1 MVSIHDVNPNAVI
14 EKTADELKKVIK
26 APEFSQYVKT
36 GSGKERPPMDKDWYY
51 KRAAAIL
58 RSVYLRGPIG
68 TNKLRV
74 KYGNRANIG
83 VAGERVYK
91 ASGKI
96 IRMILQQLEQAELI
110 KQIEKGVNKGR
121 IITNKGKSFLDKLA
135 K

>member
-1 MVSIHDVNPNAVI
+1 MATIYEVNPNALV
-14 EKTADELKKVIK
+14 EKASQELKKLIK
-26 APEFSQYVKT
+26 SPEFAKYVKT
-36 GSGKERPPMDKDWYY
+36 GSGRERPPVDKDWYY
-51 KRAAAIL
+51 KRAAAVL
-58 RSVYLRGPIG
+58 RSVYLRGPIVV
-68 TNKLRV
+68 NKLRA

-96 IRMILQQLEQAELI
+96 IRIILQQLEKAELI
-110 KQIEKGVNKGR
+110 KQTEMKGHKGR

>member
-1 MVSIHDVNPNAVI
+1 MATIYEVNPNALV
-14 EKTADELKKVIK
+14 EKASQELKKLIK
-26 APEFSQYVKT
+26 SPEFAKYVKT
-36 GSGKERPPMDKDWYY
+36 GSGRERPPVDKDWYY
-51 KRAAAIL
+51 KRAAAVL

-68 TNKLRV
+68 VNKLRA

-96 IRMILQQLEQAELI
+96 IRIILQQLEKAELI
-110 KQIEKGVNKGR
+110 KQTEMKGHKGR